1 MAPAL
6 ALVLAGLAEEAEEVA
21 VAGEPVRA
29 EEVMEV
35 VGVVALAV
43 AAAVTATTREAVG
56 TRGNTLE
63 TLGHRWSM
71 RAHRSSTSVGCSARK
86 TRKGAVVV
94 VAAMAPLEALLE
106 ASLALAAPAVAGAL
120 SCALPARLCS
130 PDRASLGTLH
140 WRGRAPSIR

>member
-1 MAPAL
+1 MARAL

-43 AAAVTATTREAVG
+43 AAAVTATAREAVG

-63 TLGHRWSM
+63 TLGHRW
-71 RAHRSSTSVGCSARK
+71 STSVGCSARK

-106 ASLALAAPAVAGAL
+106 ASLVLAAPAVAGAL